1 VKKTNIGS
9 KRFSVSSNALVSNR
23 LSKFQNVMSN
33 KIAFLENLMKGVAVL
48 NRKIEKVVR
57 LKLSMKKKV
66 DRMSYTYETLMDI
79 IR

>member
-1 VKKTNIGS
+1 
-9 KRFSVSSNALVSNR
+9 
-23 LSKFQNVMSN
+23 MSN